1 MSKEGEMP
9 LYVNAMILVK
19 AYLDRD
25 DVDIWDTALWDAVHF
40 NEDGSMTDD
49 TFNGDAKE
57 LNQAFLYGKRLYVE
71 NRKHFEIWHRG
82 FIAGLGWGID
92 TLASRVVMKWEE
104 EEYQRQLEEEAHA

>member
-1 MSKEGEMP
+1 MSKES
-9 LYVNAMILVK
+9 YAHHAMIMVK

-25 DVDIWDTALWDAVHF
+25 DVDIWDTTLWDALHF

-71 NRKHFEIWHRG
+71 NRKHFEIWNMG

-92 TLASRVVMKWEE
+92 TLASKVVMKWEE
-104 EEYQRQLEEEAHA
+104 EEYQRELEEEAHA